1 MSAKL
6 GIREGTISAGVFAV
20 VLVALVSVDERVH
33 ERVLELFSG
42 GTAVAPW
49 GDRLN
54 DLASAL
60 WSAVRTQSLENEPL
74 LVFATIGAVLT
85 LFMLRS

>member
-6 GIREGTISAGVFAV
+6 GIREGTISAGVFGA
-20 VLVALVSVDERVH
+20 VLVALVSVDQRVH
-33 ERVLELFSG
+33 ERVVDLFSG
-42 GTAVAPW
+42 GGAAPW
-49 GDRLN
+49 GDRVG

-60 WSAVRTQSLENEPL
+60 WSAVRTQSLDNEPL
-74 LVFATIGAVLT
+74 LVFATIGALLT